1 VDSELHGSV
10 RHLLQIFRKSVA
22 ICGVQHSVNMTTLPS
37 LFRSLLLTSIFSF
50 LGPVLLLVLLLLGAL
65 GISYLPALEAF
76 GTGSLEQITHFLQTF
91 GSGSGWRGVIVIGL
105 VGSLVGVLFDTY
117 TFYQSQHLRGHRS

>member
-1 VDSELHGSV
+1 M
-10 RHLLQIFRKSVA
+10 
-22 ICGVQHSVNMTTLPS
+22 NMTTLPS

-50 LGPVLLLVLLLLGAL
+50 LAPVLLLVLLLLAAL
-65 GISYLPALEAF
+65 GVSYFPDLEAF
-76 GTGSLEQITHFLQTF
+76 GSASLDQITHFLQVF

-117 TFYQSQHLRGHRS
+117 SFYQSQHLRSHRH